1 MPDHILTTHVGSLPR
16 PPELHDMMNAHD
28 RGEDVDSAVLAGLV
42 DRAVHE
48 QVRRQVEVG
57 IDIVSDGEMSK
68 IGYATYLRHRM
79 SGFELGDSPRAT
91 PADLD
96 AYPQWK
102 EALHRSGA
110 TVAYQ
115 RPIARAEVAYVNR
128 EPLDIDLTSLRAAI
142 DGLPAGS
149 EEIRG
154 FVNAPSPG
162 IVALFQ
168 PDEFYQDEDVYLDAL
183 AAALKTEYDAI
194 VAAGFAVQIDAPDL
208 AMGRHNKYKHLTD
221 EQFLARA
228 EVLVEVLD
236 HALRDVPADRA
247 RLHLCWGNYE
257 GPHTFDIAVE
267 KIAGL
272 VLGAKPATVLCEA
285 ANPRHGH
292 DWAAWAA
299 AKIPEDTVL
308 CPGVIDT
315 TTNFVEHPGLVA
327 ERLLHYADIVGRE
340 RVMAGTDCGFGT
352 FVGWGGVVPDLVW
365 EKLRS
370 LVAGAQ
376 VASEKLW

>member
-1 MPDHILTTHVGSLPR
+1 MPDRILTTHVGSLPR
-16 PPELHDMMNAHD
+16 PADLHDAMNAHD
-28 RGEDVDSAVLAGLV
+28 RGEDLDAGDLAALV
-42 DRAVHE
+42 DRAVHDV
-48 QVRRQVEVG
+48 VRVQADTG
-57 IDIVSDGEMSK
+57 IDVVSDGEMSK

-79 SGFELGDSPRAT
+79 SGFSLGDSPRAT

-115 RPIARAEVAYVNR
+115 RPICRGEVAYTDR
-128 EPLDIDLTSLRAAI
+128 GPLETDLASLRSAI
-142 DGLPAGS
+142 DAVPAGRDV
-149 EEIRG
+149 RG
-154 FVNAPSPG
+154 FMNAPSPG

-168 PDEFYQDEDVYLDAL
+168 PNEYYRDEDTYLDAL

-194 VAAGFAVQIDAPDL
+194 VGAGFDLQIDAPDL
-208 AMGRHNKYKHLTD
+208 GMGRHNKYKELSD
-221 EQFLARA
+221 AQFLARA

-247 RLHLCWGNYE
+247 RIHLCWGNYE
-257 GPHTFDIAVE
+257 GPHTYDIAVE
-267 KIAGL
+267 KVADL
-272 VLGAKPATVLCEA
+272 VLRAKPSTVLCEA

-292 DWAAWAA
+292 DWAGWAA
-299 AKIPEDTVL
+299 AKIPDDTIF

-327 ERLLHYADIVGRE
+327 ERLHHYADIVGRE

-365 EKLRS
+365 AKLAS
-370 LVAGAQ
+370 LVEGARI
-376 VASEKLW
+376 ATDELW